1 MVRETVMHMHFLRN
15 ATFLLQAGQHQI
27 LVDPMLGPPGSLM
40 SLTFVRHPH
49 RNPLVPLPECTD
61 LAQLAA
67 SSACVVTHCRYA
79 HADHLDGPGMQ
90 LLVEHHI
97 PVYAQAR
104 DQVYLERRGMQVV
117 PVRVGVR
124 QPFLD
129 GTILAVP
136 AQHGYD
142 WLHWLM
148 GPGVGYV
155 IKLPNEPSVYICGDT
170 ILTPA
175 VTKTITTLK
184 PDIVVVPA
192 GGARLD
198 IGRPIL
204 MTPDDVIL
212 CIALAPGRVVA
223 LHLEALNHCPTSRE
237 IIRQHAKQAGVLHKV
252 MIPEDGTV
260 LQL

>member
-1 MVRETVMHMHFLRN
+1 MRMHFLRN
-15 ATFLLQAGQHQI
+15 ATFLLQTGRHQI

-40 SLTFVRHPH
+40 SLTFVRGPQ
-49 RNPLVPLPECTD
+49 RNPLVPLPKCID

-67 SSACVVTHCRYA
+67 ASACVLTHCRYG
-79 HADHLDGPGMQ
+79 HADHLDRPGMR
-90 LLVEHHI
+90 LLAEHRI
-97 PVYAQAR
+97 QVYAQAR
-104 DQVYLERRGMQVV
+104 DQTYLERRGMQVM

-136 AQHGYD
+136 TQHGYD

-155 IKLPNEPSVYICGDT
+155 IELPNEPSVYICGDT
-170 ILTPA
+170 ILTPEVA
-175 VTKTITTLK
+175 GTITRLK
-184 PDIVVVPA
+184 PDIVVVSA

-204 MTPDDVIL
+204 MTPDDIIR
-212 CIALAPGRVVA
+212 CITLAPGRVVA
-223 LHLEALNHCPTSRE
+223 LHLEALNHCPTTRE
-237 IIRQHAKQAGVLHKV
+237 TIRHRAEQAGVMHKV
-252 MIPEDGTV
+252 LIPDDGAV

>member
-1 MVRETVMHMHFLRN
+1 MRMHFLRN
-15 ATFLLQAGQHQI
+15 ATFVLQAGQHHI

-40 SLTFVRHPH
+40 SFTFVRKPH
-49 RNPLVPLPECTD
+49 RNPLVPLPDSTD

-67 SSACVVTHCRYA
+67 VSACVLTHCRYG
-79 HADHLDGPGMQ
+79 HADHLDRSGVQ
-90 LLVEHHI
+90 LLAEHHI

-104 DQVYLERRGMQVV
+104 DRAYLQRRGLHVAPLQI
-117 PVRVGVR
+117 GVC

-129 GTILAVP
+129 GTILPVP

-155 IKLPNEPSVYICGDT
+155 IELPNEPSVYICGDT

-175 VTKTITTLK
+175 VAETIATIK
-184 PDIVVVPA
+184 PAIVILAA

-204 MTPDDVIL
+204 MTPDDVIR
-212 CIALAPGRVVA
+212 CVTLAPGRVVA
-223 LHLEALNHCPTSRE
+223 IHMEALNHCPTTRQT
-237 IIRQHAKQAGVLHKV
+237 IRQCAEGAGLMHKV
-252 MIPEDGTV
+252 LIPDDGAV
-260 LQL
+260 FQL